1 MNEADG
7 AGGVDGV
14 LDTTGLHPLYLLR
27 PPLLAWRVA
36 AGVLGAVTGS
46 TVFRLLDDPRDTGA
60 WGFALVLL
68 AAVVALLVLRRRF
81 PAAVLVAAEGVRLRT
96 GWRFG
101 PLVPWSQVADVRPAG
116 RWDEEPSIRLPQGGH
131 LRRRSLAGMPEEDVH
146 RLAAALRRS
155 ARSPSAT
162 GPCSA
167 GPATPPPAP
176 PRSSP
181 PAS

>member
-1 MNEADG
+1 MNA
-7 AGGVDGV
+7 AGGTSRA
-14 LDTTGLHPLYLLR
+14 LDTTGLQPLYLLR
-27 PPLLAWRVA
+27 PPLLAWRVL
-36 AGVLGAVTGS
+36 AGVLGALTGS
-46 TVFRLLDDPRDTGA
+46 TVFRLLDDPRDPGVQGVA
-60 WGFALVLL
+60 IALL
-68 AAVVALLVLRRRF
+68 AVVAAVLVLRRRF

-131 LRRRSLAGMPEEDVH
+131 LRRRSLAGMPDEDVQ
-146 RLAAALRRS
+146 RLAAALRSSLRV
-155 ARSPSAT
+155 PSGT

-167 GPATPPPAP
+167 GRATPPPVP
-176 PRSSP
+176 PPSSH